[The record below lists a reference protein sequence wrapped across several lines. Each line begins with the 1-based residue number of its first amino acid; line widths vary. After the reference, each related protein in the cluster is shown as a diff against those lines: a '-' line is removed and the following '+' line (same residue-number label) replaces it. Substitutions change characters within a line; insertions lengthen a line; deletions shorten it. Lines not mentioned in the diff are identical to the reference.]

1 MIQRIQQRREEEG
14 FTLIEL
20 LIVIIVLA
28 ILAAIVVF
36 ALGSTRS
43 DSVTSACKSSY
54 KSVELSAE
62 SVHTKIG
69 LYPDANRSLGLSKP
83 LYWLLLAENTAG
95 PNNRTNG
102 ALLKTWPRSSD
113 YGLIYRAAP
122 DGKSYTLLVLDV
134 KARRVVGVGAT
145 RPLDATADDCESLP

>member
-1 MIQRIQQRREEEG
+1 MIQRIQKRREEEG

-62 SVHTKIG
+62 AVHTKLG
-69 LYPDANRSLGLSKP
+69 LYPNTTAPDYL
-83 LYWLLLAENTAG
+83 LLLANNRAG
-95 PNNRTNG
+95 PNGRTNG
-102 ALLKTWPRSSD
+102 ALLKTWPRSAD
-113 YGLIYRAAP
+113 YGLTYTMT
-122 DGKSYTLLVLDV
+122 DGGRSYTLVVFDPKKLGTAL
-134 KARRVVGVGAT
+134 ARVVGAGRTSAA
-145 RPLDATADDCESLP
+145 DASADDCEQLP